1 MHAARAVLILRFLY
15 PRATPERRRA
25 LMQRWCA
32 KQLSILGIVPQ
43 LEGEPPHPGEN
54 AAMIAANHVS
64 WVDIMLISSVRP
76 TRFVAKSEIR
86 AWPLAGWIADRAGT
100 LFIRRDQMRDMA
112 RIDARVREVMAEG
125 DCVGLF
131 PEGITTEGDE
141 LRKFHSSL
149 FEPAVANNAHV
160 HPAAI
165 RYEHPD
171 GTLCRQMSFI
181 GDRTFME
188 SVGLILRQKAV
199 RARIMFAPPVQAA
212 GAARRDV
219 AKRVEGE
226 VASLLGVGSPGRAAC
241 AGTWSRFNSTH
252 SMATEV
258 MQ

>member
-1 MHAARAVLILRFLY
+1 MIHAARAALTLRFLY
-15 PRATPERRRA
+15 PRASPERRRA

-32 KQLSILGIVPQ
+32 KLLAILNIEVRV
-43 LEGEPPHPGEN
+43 EGEPPSRGEN

-64 WVDIMLISSVRP
+64 FVDIMLISSVRP

-112 RIDARVREVMAEG
+112 RIDARVREVMGEG

-149 FEPAVANNAHV
+149 FEPAVANSAHV
-160 HPAAI
+160 HPVAI

-171 GTLCRQMSFI
+171 GTLCREMSFI
-181 GDRTFME
+181 GDRTFGE
-188 SVGLILRQKAV
+188 SIGLILHQRRV
-199 RARIMFAPPVQAA
+199 RARLMFAPTVETA
-212 GAARRDV
+212 GASRRDV
-219 AKRVEGE
+219 AKAVETR
-226 VASLLGVGSPGRAAC
+226 VASLLGVDPWSIAPKTPAGLPAGSR
-241 AGTWSRFNSTH
+241 
-252 SMATEV
+252 
-258 MQ
+258 

>member
-1 MHAARAVLILRFLY
+1 MVHAARAALTLRFLY
-15 PRATPERRRA
+15 PRASAERRRA

-32 KQLSILGIVPQ
+32 KLLAILNIQPQ
-43 LEGEPPHPGEN
+43 VEGEPPSRGET

-64 WVDIMLISSVRP
+64 FIDIMLISSVCP

-141 LRKFHSSL
+141 LLKFHTSL

-160 HPAAI
+160 HPVAI

-171 GTLCRQMSFI
+171 GTLCREMSFI
-181 GDRTFME
+181 GDRSFGE
-188 SVGLILRQKAV
+188 SIALILGQRKV
-199 RARIMFAPPVQAA
+199 RARIMFAPVVETV
-212 GAARRDV
+212 GATRRDV
-219 AKRVEGE
+219 AKAVETRV
-226 VASLLGVGSPGRAAC
+226 ANLLGVAPWGISPRTPASPPDGSP
-241 AGTWSRFNSTH
+241 
-252 SMATEV
+252 
-258 MQ
+258 

>member
-1 MHAARAVLILRFLY
+1 MIHAARAALTLRFLY
-15 PRATPERRRA
+15 PRASPERRRA

-32 KQLSILGIVPQ
+32 KLLAILNIQVQ
-43 LEGEPPHPGEN
+43 VEGDPPSRGEH

-64 WVDIMLISSVRP
+64 FIDIMLISSVCP

-112 RIDARVREVMAEG
+112 RIDARVREVMGEG

-149 FEPAVANNAHV
+149 FEPAVANTAHV
-160 HPAAI
+160 HPVAI

-171 GTLCRQMSFI
+171 GTLCREMSFI
-181 GDRTFME
+181 GDRTFGE
-188 SVGLILRQKAV
+188 SIGLILHQRRV
-199 RARIMFAPPVQAA
+199 RARIMFAPTVETA
-212 GAARRDV
+212 GASRRDV
-219 AKRVEGE
+219 AKAVETR
-226 VASLLGVGSPGRAAC
+226 VASLLGVDPWSIAPKTPAGLPAGS
-241 AGTWSRFNSTH
+241 H
-252 SMATEV
+252 
-258 MQ
+258 

>member
-1 MHAARAVLILRFLY
+1 VLILRLLY

-86 AWPLAGWIADRAGT
+86 AWPLAGWIAERAGT

-149 FEPAVANNAHV
+149 FEPAVANSAHV

-171 GTLCRQMSFI
+171 GTLCREMSFI
-181 GDRTFME
+181 GDRTFGE
-188 SVGLILRQKAV
+188 SIRLILGQRRV
-199 RARIMFAPPVQAA
+199 RARIMFAPVVETA

-219 AKRVEGE
+219 AKTVETR
-226 VASLLGVGSPGRAAC
+226 VASLLGLSS
-241 AGTWSRFNSTH
+241 AGTARKTGSGPPAAPH
-252 SMATEV
+252 
-258 MQ
+258 

>member
-1 MHAARAVLILRFLY
+1 MIHAARAALTLRFLY
-15 PRATPERRRA
+15 PRASPEGRRA

-32 KQLSILGIVPQ
+32 KLLAILNIQVQ
-43 LEGEPPHPGEN
+43 VEGDPPSRGEH

-64 WVDIMLISSVRP
+64 FVDIMLISSVCP

-112 RIDARVREVMAEG
+112 RIDARVREVMGEG

-149 FEPAVANNAHV
+149 FEPAVANTAHV
-160 HPAAI
+160 HPVAI

-171 GTLCRQMSFI
+171 GTLCREMSFI
-181 GDRTFME
+181 GDRTFGE
-188 SVGLILRQKAV
+188 SIGLILHQRHV
-199 RARIMFAPPVQAA
+199 RARLMFAPTVETA
-212 GAARRDV
+212 GASRRDV
-219 AKRVEGE
+219 AKAVETRV
-226 VASLLGVGSPGRAAC
+226 ATLLGVDPWSIAPKTP
-241 AGTWSRFNSTH
+241 AGLPAVSH
-252 SMATEV
+252 
-258 MQ
+258 

>member
-1 MHAARAVLILRFLY
+1 MIHAARAALTLRFLY
-15 PRATPERRRA
+15 PRASPERRRA

-32 KQLSILGIVPQ
+32 KLLAILNIQVQ
-43 LEGEPPHPGEN
+43 VEGDPPSRGEH

-64 WVDIMLISSVRP
+64 FVDIMLISSVCP

-112 RIDARVREVMAEG
+112 RIDARVREVMGEG

-160 HPAAI
+160 HPVAI

-171 GTLCRQMSFI
+171 GTLCREMSFI
-181 GDRTFME
+181 GDRTFGE
-188 SVGLILRQKAV
+188 SIGLILHQRRV
-199 RARIMFAPPVQAA
+199 RARIMFAPTVETA
-212 GAARRDV
+212 GASRRDV
-219 AKRVEGE
+219 AKAVETR
-226 VASLLGVGSPGRAAC
+226 VASLLGVDPWSIAPKTPAGLPAGS
-241 AGTWSRFNSTH
+241 H
-252 SMATEV
+252 
-258 MQ
+258 